1 MKWYFCVFFEVLI
14 LALNLF
20 LSQGFLGHSYLVHV
34 LNSDNRT
41 IEAGIHLEVNF
52 KSTHSEGILFYTGQE
67 GAMFVASFLEEGV
80 LHFKVSCGH
89 QLITFSDPKHRL
101 DSGHQH
107 TLELRVT
114 VAEEEEGHTCRVL

>member
-1 MKWYFCVFFEVLI
+1 MPIFLCV
-14 LALNLF
+14 
-20 LSQGFLGHSYLVHV
+20 GFLGHSYLVHV

-41 IEAGIHLEVNF
+41 IEAGIHLEVAF

-107 TLELRVT
+107 TLELSVT
-114 VAEEEEGHTCRVL
+114 VAEEGDGHTCRVKA